1 MKKRVKMMNELKEI
15 LCCVVPMIF
24 NEKKQLLL
32 VKSHK
37 SRNKWVCPGG
47 KVLPG
52 EKLEQAVRR
61 ETKEELGIKL
71 NEVIYWHV
79 NEHINPP
86 NFFKSAHFLSFIFI
100 CKTTDTNVK
109 LNSEAQEFQWITPR
123 QALLL
128 DLDPIAKQTIE
139 IFLRDEK

>member
-1 MKKRVKMMNELKEI
+1 MSELKEI
-15 LCCVVPMIF
+15 FCAVVPMIF

-32 VKSHK
+32 IKSHK
-37 SRNKWVCPGG
+37 WQDKWICPGG

-52 EKLEQAVRR
+52 EKLEDAVRR
-61 ETKEELGIKL
+61 ETLEELGIKL
-71 NEVIYWHV
+71 NEVIYWHM

-86 NFFKSAHFLSFIFI
+86 TFFKPAHFLSFVFI

-109 LNSEAQEFQWITPR
+109 LNSEAQEFQWISPR

-128 DLDPIAKQTIE
+128 DLDPIAKNTIE
-139 IFLRDEK
+139 IFLRDERYD